1 MAKQAALSIRI
12 LESIKRDLDKAAA
25 RQHRSTSSLVEKI
38 LDDYLREEK
47 GQPRQ
52 YPDPDKWVA
61 AGHSALEL
69 PLPVGKVLRRA
80 NKDDLRKLSE
90 AYKKVGDERDKRL
103 AWENKK
109 SRATAKKT
117 RQ

>member
-47 GQPRQ
+47 RQ
-52 YPDPDKWVA
+52 ARVA
-61 AGHSALEL
+61 AGHSAL
-69 PLPVGKVLRRA
+69 PRA
-80 NKDDLRKLSE
+80 AARKTH
-90 AYKKVGDERDKRL
+90 R
-103 AWENKK
+103 
-109 SRATAKKT
+109 
-117 RQ
+117 